1 MTRIMAIT
9 QQECLPKISEF
20 WIISFQMFKFAIL
33 KTGIQVFFYI
43 HSMRTV
49 IIKVLFIHQLM
60 H

>member
-1 MTRIMAIT
+1 MTKIMAIT

-20 WIISFQMFKFAIL
+20 WIISFQMFTFAIL
-33 KTGIQVFFYI
+33 KTGIESPPHI
-43 HSMRTV
+43 HTMRTD